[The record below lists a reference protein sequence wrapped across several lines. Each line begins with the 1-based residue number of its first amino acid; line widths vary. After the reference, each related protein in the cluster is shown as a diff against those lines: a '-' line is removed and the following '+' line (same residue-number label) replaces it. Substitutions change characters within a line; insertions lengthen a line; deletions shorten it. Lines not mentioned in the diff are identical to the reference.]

1 MIQVRGGPSGR
12 GLKFVPPLYK
22 LPSGSENVT
31 GVQNL
36 LNYKARVTR
45 LGLGT
50 LPVELAEREALLD
63 EGVEQPVP
71 LALHLLLDVGRV
83 RSGVVLGRQVRQNLI
98 RLDYEM
104 SAR

>member
-1 MIQVRGGPSGR
+1 MSTKGCPRPDGP
-12 GLKFVPPLYK
+12 PC
-22 LPSGSENVT
+22 SGSENVT

-83 RSGVVLGRQVRQNLI
+83 RPGVVLRSHVCQDLL
-98 RLDYEM
+98 RLDNKLIEM
-104 SAR
+104 L